1 MSAATQ
7 TLLLSWALLLL
18 LYRQTAWSM
27 VQIWLRSDTFAH
39 GILVLPIVL
48 WLLWRKRQLLGQ
60 QHPRP
65 APAWLALVLLVGTLW
80 LLGELAAVNA
90 LTQAALVALLVLA
103 ATVLLG
109 PGLARGMGFAL
120 AFLFFAVPV
129 GEFLLP
135 QLMEWTANVTVFAL
149 RASGI
154 PVLRVGNSFVI
165 PTGYWSVVEAC
176 SGVRYLIASFM
187 LGTLFAYLTYQS
199 LYKRLCFVLAS
210 LLVPLLANWMRAYF
224 IVLLG
229 HLSGNRLATG
239 VDHLL
244 YGWLFF
250 GLVVGLMF
258 VLGAR
263 WAEPQAPTH
272 ARLADL
278 PAQPVQPVQPVQSAQ
293 SAPPVPGA
301 APLRAT
307 AAGLLLL
314 AALPHLALWAV
325 ERRADAQAAAQE
337 AAQATATAVA
347 APAAAPELGPRWPLA
362 DTAAHTPALG
372 AMPAFAPAYQRP
384 TRLWQGLYGPPTRRV
399 GLYVAQYRRQVRGH
413 TLVGSG
419 NALLASNDPQWTLL
433 ARASHALQLG
443 GHTLTLATSSLGSAN
458 LLASVDQRALQVW
471 QLYWVHGHVT
481 ASDFLAK
488 AYSAYARLSGQS
500 DDAAVLL
507 AYAPDEAALAAFW
520 SDNYA
525 ALNAWLYQQEAP

>member
-7 TLLLSWALLLL
+7 ALLLSWALLLL

-109 PGLARGMGFAL
+109 PELARGMGFAL

-278 PAQPVQPVQPVQSAQ
+278 PAQPVQ

-301 APLRAT
+301 APLWAT

-347 APAAAPELGPRWPLA
+347 ARAAAPELGPRWPLA